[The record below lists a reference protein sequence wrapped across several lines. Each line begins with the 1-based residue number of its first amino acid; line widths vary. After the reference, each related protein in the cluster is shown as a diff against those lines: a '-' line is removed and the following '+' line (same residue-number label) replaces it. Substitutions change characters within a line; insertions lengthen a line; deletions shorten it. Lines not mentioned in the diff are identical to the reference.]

1 MYSWSKA
8 PVSYQNWDNTDDKK
22 ILFGVYHYRKT
33 YYNVKSISSYH
44 RFMYDM
50 ACADHTAPLCFMK
63 ENDSKLIGITKAR
76 MYTLHSKY
84 NESNLCTILY
94 MPTLTDTQWISVNC
108 DEMLIPKIVCSVKI
122 NKAGNYT
129 PTTQPSIE
137 DCSKT
142 DLLLGGNCYLFMW
155 IDFSQYHDIT
165 NMLHM
170 FLEMS
175 KQPSLFTTAEQRLF
189 YKILNGI
196 NLDNF
201 TFFTL
206 TTNNTFNV
214 KHVTFKR
221 ELFTWKVIQTSKA
234 TRGVLTWLS
243 KPGVI
248 LSKTESIVKCDNGQ
262 FMSTAFIL
270 SESFNKKM
278 SIFLDKVKCFIIP
291 VSK

>member
-1 MYSWSKA
+1 
-8 PVSYQNWDNTDDKK
+8 
-22 ILFGVYHYRKT
+22 
-33 YYNVKSISSYH
+33 
-44 RFMYDM
+44 
-50 ACADHTAPLCFMK
+50 
-63 ENDSKLIGITKAR
+63 
-76 MYTLHSKY
+76 
-84 NESNLCTILY
+84 
-94 MPTLTDTQWISVNC
+94 
-108 DEMLIPKIVCSVKI
+108 
-122 NKAGNYT
+122 
-129 PTTQPSIE
+129 
-137 DCSKT
+137 
-142 DLLLGGNCYLFMW
+142 
-155 IDFSQYHDIT
+155 
-165 NMLHM
+165 M

-189 YKILNGI
+189 YKILNVI

-248 LSKTESIVKCDNGQ
+248 LSKTESIVKCDNGK

-270 SESFNKKM
+270 SESFNKKC
-278 SIFLDKVKCFIIP
+278 SSFLIKLNVSLSRCQNDLKVHDQLILLPFFLLIEKNNVKLSNNKILIILKK
-291 VSK
+291 VRKLNI